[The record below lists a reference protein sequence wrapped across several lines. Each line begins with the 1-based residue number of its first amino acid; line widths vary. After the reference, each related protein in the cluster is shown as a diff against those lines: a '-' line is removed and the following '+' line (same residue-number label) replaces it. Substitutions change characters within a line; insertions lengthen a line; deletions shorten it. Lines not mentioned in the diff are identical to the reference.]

1 MNRLTGSHRPKLY
14 CHDCDAETQAEML
27 AEGRC
32 EHPEVV
38 FVPVSHWSLGGE
50 VEVIGI
56 VPTTKKHAPLK
67 YRVPEPAE

>member
-1 MNRLTGSHRPKLY
+1 
-14 CHDCDAETQAEML
+14 ML

-50 VEVIGI
+50 VEIIGI

-67 YRVPEPAE
+67 YRVPEPAA